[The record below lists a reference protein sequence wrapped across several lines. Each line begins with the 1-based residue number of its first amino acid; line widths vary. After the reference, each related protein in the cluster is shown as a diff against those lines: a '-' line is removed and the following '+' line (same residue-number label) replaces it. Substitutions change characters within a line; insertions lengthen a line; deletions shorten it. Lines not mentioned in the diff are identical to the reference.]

1 MPGKAALSSR
11 GTRRYIIM
19 RIYAFDVA
27 RVCVARVCGWRKK
40 EENKNVIVEGKRQSV
55 RWKMRNARER
65 EKESEGGRDARM
77 RDRLL
82 GDGSGCCAAGGG
94 ASSPREPRKMEI
106 NYIYT

>member
-40 EENKNVIVEGKRQSV
+40 EENKNIIVEGKRQSV
-55 RWKMRNARER
+55 RWKMRNVRER
-65 EKESEGGRDARM
+65 EKESEGGRRRADAGQTARGWEWM
-77 RDRLL
+77 LR
-82 GDGSGCCAAGGG
+82 SGWR
-94 ASSPREPRKMEI
+94 SVFPERTS
-106 NYIYT
+106 